1 MAGRPVSY
9 RVWSAIFAA
18 FSFLV
23 SNAGLN
29 TIIKVSV
36 PVLSALYPIAIVL
49 VVLSLVH
56 GVFSSRFPR
65 VYFWA
70 VLLAGIVSIVN
81 CCAELIALLGVSF
94 GWLDALVG
102 AIPFND
108 LQIGWLIP
116 AFIGVVVGVAD
127 SLARDRRRA

>member
-1 MAGRPVSY
+1 M
-9 RVWSAIFAA
+9 
-18 FSFLV
+18 V

>member
-1 MAGRPVSY
+1 M
-9 RVWSAIFAA
+9 
-18 FSFLV
+18 
-23 SNAGLN
+23 
-29 TIIKVSV
+29 
-36 PVLSALYPIAIVL
+36 
-49 VVLSLVH
+49 
-56 GVFSSRFPR
+56 
-65 VYFWA
+65 
-70 VLLAGIVSIVN
+70 LLAGIVSIVN